1 MVFGYEKI
9 KVVLLTKLKFDM
21 TTRFEVYDSSLTHVK
36 IAAISHNCYSQG
48 EVLVK
53 GRRNEIRIFDV
64 DGQKL
69 NIKAFKKPTLLNK
82 IVYRFFR
89 KSKAR
94 RSFEFG
100 NLLLKHGIGTPKPIA
115 FFENF
120 DAVGLTDSYYVSE
133 HLEVDLTYRELVEN
147 PDFPDHENILRQ
159 LTHFTYKLHTKGIE
173 FREHARGNTL
183 INKMPN
189 RHYQFYF
196 VDVNRMSFHH
206 EMDFEKRMKNLSRL
220 TPKKDTV
227 TIMSEE
233 YA

>member
-1 MVFGYEKI
+1 
-9 KVVLLTKLKFDM
+9 M
-21 TTRFEVYDSSLTHVK
+21 TTRFEVSDSSLPHDK
-36 IAAISHNCYSQG
+36 IAAIIRNFYAQG

-53 GRRNEIRIFDV
+53 GKRNEIRIFDV

-120 DAVGLTDSYYVSE
+120 DAVGLTDSYYVSQ
-133 HLEVDLTYRELVEN
+133 HLDADLTYRELVEI
-147 PDFPDHENILRQ
+147 PDFPDHENKIGRA
-159 LTHFTYKLHTKGIE
+159 H
-173 FREHARGNTL
+173 
-183 INKMPN
+183 
-189 RHYQFYF
+189 
-196 VDVNRMSFHH
+196 V
-206 EMDFEKRMKNLSRL
+206 
-220 TPKKDTV
+220 
-227 TIMSEE
+227 
-233 YA
+233 